1 MPAFSCTLFDLQIC
15 FFTSYLSLFTGQ
27 ISTQRAA
34 LRVREFR
41 SKYSDSVAGFLEEM
55 IIRRE
60 LADNFCFYKLDEY
73 DSVEGG
79 YEWAQK
85 TLEDHRN
92 DKREKVYTRDQ
103 LENSK
108 THDQLWNASQVSF
121 RLIVLLLGNFHTTIV
136 FLASCFG

>member
-1 MPAFSCTLFDLQIC
+1 M
-15 FFTSYLSLFTGQ
+15 SLFTGQ

-41 SKYSDSVAGFLEEM
+41 NKYSDSVAGFLEEM

-73 DSVEGG
+73 DSIEGG

-85 TLEDHRN
+85 TLDDHRN
-92 DKREKVYTRDQ
+92 DKREKVYTREQ
-103 LENSK
+103 LEHSK
-108 THDQLWNASQVSF
+108 THDQLWNASQVRF
-121 RLIVLLLGNFHTTIV
+121 
-136 FLASCFG
+136 